1 MDSLV
6 WHEKPFDEKKPV
18 RITYN
23 LEMAKAIRNIKCPV
37 KGLVYDIKTRPN
49 YLAITIYESNIM
61 EYNDSQREQIM
72 NYLLLVR
79 KVIMSYG
86 TPCEIE
92 GVKDDEQK
100 KKGIRF

>member
-6 WHEKPFDEKKPV
+6 WNEEPFEKQKPV

-23 LEMAKAIRNIKCPV
+23 IKMAKAIRNIKCPV
-37 KGLVYDIKTRPN
+37 KGLVFDIKTRPN

-79 KVIMSYG
+79 EVIMSYG